1 MRKLWTDRVGIFEL
15 HLPGFDLLSQVGFL
29 ILCRHEEMF

>member
-1 MRKLWTDRVGIFEL
+1 MRRLWTDRVSIFEL

-29 ILCRHEEMF
+29 IQLRREEMF